1 MCMGDLGLGLSLLIS
16 EVRLEHKKR
25 DPQQNLTYLLKY
37 EQCII
42 PTLTLQM
49 YKGPKDEKGHGCQ
62 ILTFQN
68 KSVYKI
74 NFGKSMSNSAKNN
87 ILSSKEKDSD

>member
-1 MCMGDLGLGLSLLIS
+1 
-16 EVRLEHKKR
+16 
-25 DPQQNLTYLLKY
+25 
-37 EQCII
+37 
-42 PTLTLQM
+42 M